1 MSQPQF
7 AAPDEP
13 FYAPG
18 WHTPRPPTEPLAIAS
33 LATAVVGLGPV
44 GVGLG
49 IAALLRTR
57 RLGTRGRGLALAGIV
72 VGAVWTLV
80 ALALAAMAVMMAI
93 GSRPLPRDVPR
104 AQDAHARQL
113 VAGNCVDPL
122 PADGNIDLVH
132 VVPCAKPHAALVI
145 TQYAFE
151 PDATWPGQAAA
162 DRRVATACQLSAAES
177 AAGLT
182 PLTWAPTAE
191 SWRHGDRTGL
201 CLIHNPAGTPLP

>member
-7 AAPDEP
+7 AGPDEP
-13 FYAPG
+13 YYAPG
-18 WHTPRPPTEPLAIAS
+18 WQTPRPPTDPLAIAS

-44 GVGLG
+44 GIGLG

-57 RLGTRGRGLALAGIV
+57 RLGTRGHGLALAGIV

-93 GSRPLPRDVPR
+93 GSRPLPHDVSH

-113 VAGNCVDPL
+113 VTGNCVDPL
-122 PADGNIDLVH
+122 PANGNIDMVH
-132 VVPCAKPHAALVI
+132 VVPCATPHAAQVI
-145 TQYAFE
+145 TQYVFE
-151 PDATWPGQAAA
+151 PDAVWPGQAAA
-162 DRRVATACQLSAAES
+162 DRRVATACELSAAES

>member
-18 WHTPRPPTEPLAIAS
+18 WHTPRPPTDPLAIAS
-33 LATAVVGLGPV
+33 LATAVGLGPV

-49 IAALLRTR
+49 IAALVRIR
-57 RLGTRGRGLALAGIV
+57 RLGRRGRGLALAAIA

-80 ALALAAMAVMMAI
+80 ALVIAGAAVMLAI
-93 GSRPLPRDVPR
+93 GSRPLPHDVPR

-113 VAGNCVDPL
+113 VAGDCVDPL
-122 PADGNIDLVH
+122 PADGDIDVVH
-132 VVPCAKPHAALVI
+132 VVPCAKPHAARVI
-145 TQYAFE
+145 SQYAFE
-151 PDATWPGQAAA
+151 PDAVWPGQAAA
-162 DRRVATACQLSAAES
+162 DQRVATACELSAAES